1 MSTYTIAREHVERA
15 LEAGKRGGISDEDVL
30 HALLVATVERYKL
43 ACGIEKAGAALDF
56 QIRNL
61 SDDEDYAFMRP

>member
-15 LEAGKRGGISDEDVL
+15 LDAGKHAGIGAEDVL

-43 ACGIEKAGAALDF
+43 ACGSEKAAAALDF

-61 SDDEDYAFMRP
+61 ADDEDYAFMRP

>member
-15 LEAGKRGGISDEDVL
+15 VEAGKRAGIAEEDAL
-30 HALLVATVERYKL
+30 HALLVAVVERYKV
-43 ACGIEKAGAALDF
+43 ACGSEKAGAALDF